1 MKVVHIFTR
10 DLRVEDNTA
19 LLEIAALGKKVDNFF
34 PVFVFTPEQVTQ
46 KENKYKSNNAVQF
59 MIESLTSLNKS
70 LNSKMAFYYGKFE
83 KIVGKMLKRAG
94 FGKGDRVYLTK
105 DYTPFA
111 DKREKILAKICD
123 SIGSEA
129 VFVEDYCLHNPGTVL
144 TLSGTVYQKYTP
156 YYRNAIKTAVRTV
169 GKAKIES
176 GKIFRMSGSN
186 YSLGKATGLYVEN
199 KDLNKRGG
207 REEALKQLG
216 LLKDQKYYDKVRND
230 LDKKTS
236 ELSAYIKFGNVSIR
250 EVFWKVKEMFGLKHL
265 IIAQLIW
272 HDFYYQLGYAFPK
285 VMAGKPLKDPYS
297 GIVWSK
303 SSGNFDAWKNG
314 MTGYP
319 VVDAAMRQL
328 NKIGYMHNRGRLI
341 VASFLV
347 KTLLIDWR
355 EGEKYFAQKLEDY
368 DPLVNNGNWQWV
380 SSSGADSQPYF
391 RIFNPWLQGEKFDP
405 TTSYIKYFV
414 PELEKVPIKC
424 IHQWYKYCDDPK
436 FASIKYPKPIV
447 DYKTAKEK
455 VVKAYKKALD

>member
-1 MKVVHIFTR
+1 MKVIHIFTR
-10 DLRVEDNTA
+10 DLRVIDNSA
-19 LLEIAALGKKVDNFF
+19 LLEIAGLGKKVDKFY
-34 PVFVFTPEQVTQ
+34 PVFIFTPAQVDG
-46 KENKYKSNNAVQF
+46 KKNDYKSDNAVQF
-59 MIESLTSLNKS
+59 MVESLESLNEDLGGK
-70 LNSKMAFYYGKFE
+70 LGLFYGNFG
-83 KIVGKMLKRAG
+83 KIVGGILKREG
-94 FGKGDRVYLTK
+94 FGTGDKVFITQ

-111 DKREKILAKICD
+111 EMRQKELQKLCNGVGCD
-123 SIGSEA
+123 A
-129 VFVEDYCLHNPGTVL
+129 VIVQDYCLHNPTTIL

-156 YYRNAIKTAVRTV
+156 YYRKALKTTVRTV
-169 GKAKIES
+169 GKAVIAKDMIFKI
-176 GKIFRMSGSN
+176 SGSN
-186 YSLGKATGLYVEN
+186 YSFSKAKKLYTMN
-199 KDLNKRGG
+199 DKLNKRGG
-207 REEALKQLG
+207 RDEAMKQLG

-236 ELSAYIKFGNVSIR
+236 ELSVYIKFGNISIR
-250 EVFWKVKEMFGLKHL
+250 EVYWKVKEMFGLKHL

-285 VMAGKPLKDPYS
+285 VMKGKPLKDAYA

-303 SSGNFDAWKNG
+303 SDANLEAWKNG
-314 MTGYP
+314 LTGYP

-328 NKIGYMHNRGRLI
+328 NSIGYMHNRGRLI

-355 EGEKYFAQKLEDY
+355 EGEKYFATKLEDY

-405 TTSYIKYFV
+405 TCSYIKYFV
-414 PELEKVPIKC
+414 PELEKVPAKC
-424 IHQWYKYCDDPK
+424 IHQWYKYCGEAK
-436 FASIKYPKPIV
+436 FAGIKYPAPIV

-455 VVKAYKKALD
+455 VMTAYKKALK